1 VKAVSAN
8 IQIRALGDKS
18 VSSRSPEKQCL
29 GQDALLSWADR
40 EIDMGAVRRFFIRR
54 IALEAIEEL
63 KREQK
68 DVR

>member
-1 VKAVSAN
+1 MKAVSAN
-8 IQIRALGDKS
+8 IQMRALGDKS
-18 VSSRSPEKQCL
+18 VSSPSPEKPCI

-40 EIDMGAVRRFFIRR
+40 KIDMGVVRRFFIRR
-54 IALEAIEEL
+54 IALEAIEEF